1 MDYWE
6 EDLYADTLDKAMCG
20 DPISAAKLLGYMV
33 GSYIEALK
41 GCGVEKYMIENLALD
56 YQYELT
62 KEKGEDE
69 LC

>member
-1 MDYWE
+1 MKYWE
-6 EDLYADTLDKAMCG
+6 DDLYQEILEKSLTG
-20 DPISAAKLLGYMV
+20 DPVSAAKLLGYMV